1 MCHGFAYSRSRTEPD
16 KKVEMGSKVGIISP
30 NFVHATI
37 GDNILKATFRQEMDD
52 VRVVVSDK
60 TGEVVFEEEMDV
72 QPLEQLPVYLPD
84 YEAGTYRVEIITPE
98 GVLEGEF

>member
-1 MCHGFAYSRSRTEPD
+1 MVKP
-16 KKVEMGSKVGIISP
+16 EMVD
-30 NFVHATI
+30 VTI
-37 GDNILKATFRQEMDD
+37 GNNTLKATFRQAVDD
-52 VRVVVSDK
+52 VRVVVSGK
-60 TGEVVFEEEMDV
+60 MGEVVFEEEMDV